1 MDDLYSYGVS
11 LGFQEETC
19 KDGIQD
25 IFYKLYI
32 SKDKLHHIKNVTAY
46 LFKSYKHQLIDLSR
60 KTTREENLE
69 SATGSFV
76 AQVTVLD
83 NMIDGENIQL
93 LKDKVTKLLNR
104 VNEKQREVVY
114 LKYMIGLEHKEIAEI
129 LNIQEESARKLLYR
143 TMEKLREI
151 AAEEKIP
158 EGLLLLF
165 LLFLSR

>member
-1 MDDLYSYGVS
+1 
-11 LGFQEETC
+11 
-19 KDGIQD
+19 
-25 IFYKLYI
+25 
-32 SKDKLHHIKNVTAY
+32 
-46 LFKSYKHQLIDLSR
+46 
-60 KTTREENLE
+60 
-69 SATGSFV
+69 
-76 AQVTVLD
+76 
-83 NMIDGENIQL
+83 MIDGENIQL

-104 VNEKQREVVY
+104 LNEKQREVVY